1 MGLSSKVF
9 LLSVDNT
16 LHALANAALMRMLR
30 QEARARIP
38 GLAGQR
44 VRQASVAVEVVG
56 GEPSRVVHCTFSIL
70 DIDADGFLDVERFTS
85 QQFARV
91 DDPYTPAGPASGPG
105 GPIVDAASRFIACGG
120 SWAPDQPLLRR
131 IELAALGQPSCPRV
145 RVVR

>member
-56 GEPSRVVHCTFSIL
+56 GEPSRVVHCIFSIL